1 MGCASMCE
9 HVPEWPKL
17 EFVKIEPDVDHTSVF
32 QELRVKGQV
41 NVSEAMAG
49 KVIYCSD
56 G

>member
-17 EFVKIEPDVDHTSVF
+17 EFVKIEPDVDHTVF